1 MSQLTLEQ
9 QIAAARRRM
18 QELYDAHGCT
28 DPEVLAA
35 SIEVDELMNRQYRE
49 LQKQKGISKGISYV
63 KD

>member
-9 QIAAARRRM
+9 KIAAARQRM

-35 SIEVDELMNRQYRE
+35 SIVVDELMNQQYRE
-49 LQKQKGISKGISYV
+49 LKKQ
-63 KD
+63 